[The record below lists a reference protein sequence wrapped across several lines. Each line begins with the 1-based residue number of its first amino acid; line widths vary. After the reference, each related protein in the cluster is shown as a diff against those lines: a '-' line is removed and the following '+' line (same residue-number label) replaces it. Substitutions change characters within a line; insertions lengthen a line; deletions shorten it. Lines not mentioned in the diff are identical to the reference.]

1 MFFQQITIGFFM
13 LKNSSKDIHK
23 NIFKIRKKYML
34 QPKLYQK
41 ISRPLAHSTPVF
53 QTLNMSHKD
62 TRTIINQLSGEKI
75 REGDSEGLALIKI
88 PIRAELLA
96 RFLHPL

>member
-1 MFFQQITIGFFM
+1 
-13 LKNSSKDIHK
+13 
-23 NIFKIRKKYML
+23 ML

-41 ISRPLAHSTPVF
+41 TSRPLAHSNPVF

-62 TRTIINQLSGEKI
+62 TRTNINQLSGEKI
-75 REGDSEGLALIKI
+75 REGDSEGLALIKM

-96 RFLHPL
+96 RFLQPL

>member
-1 MFFQQITIGFFM
+1 MVGFFM

-23 NIFKIRKKYML
+23 NILKIRKKYML

-41 ISRPLAHSTPVF
+41 TFRPLAYSNSVF

-96 RFLHPL
+96 RFLQPL

>member
-1 MFFQQITIGFFM
+1 MVGFLM

-23 NIFKIRKKYML
+23 NILKIRKKYML

-41 ISRPLAHSTPVF
+41 TFRPLAYSNSVI

-96 RFLHPL
+96 RFLQPL

>member
-1 MFFQQITIGFFM
+1 
-13 LKNSSKDIHK
+13 
-23 NIFKIRKKYML
+23 ML

-96 RFLHPL
+96 RFLHPLELLSTFASSPICSRLILMYV